1 MAIWWH
7 RLQQVGEKAVDFE
20 RKKRDMLSSHAGV
33 STEKLLSVVSCSR
46 QKKLSDI
53 PLQSTQC
60 STMHAGEEKKL
71 LWGVKVQISPSI
83 TTLAGWW
90 SMGRKRGR

>member
-1 MAIWWH
+1 MAMWWH
-7 RLQQVGEKAVDFE
+7 NLRIVREKEVDFE
-20 RKKRDMLSSHAGV
+20 RQICDMLSSHAGV
-33 STEKLLSVVSCSR
+33 STEKLLSVVSRSSK
-46 QKKLSDI
+46 KKLSDI
-53 PLQSTQC
+53 PPQSAQC